1 METITCVYCGHA
13 FPAETP
19 AHGAPILREHIRTCP
34 QHPMREAEEKIS
46 ILRRALVG
54 LVGVDGADQLNEM
67 EAIMRLMPAPMADKA
82 ASIDAIH
89 ALRTTLPADHPPRRA
104 GGGAMKNDIIQ
115 ITDESHPWFPALLIV
130 DEERG
135 WGVLATCLIPASNV
149 PGSRCDRAPIRLE
162 TGRFVAVGKAWIAPE
177 VAHA

>member
-67 EAIMRLMPAPMADKA
+67 EAVMRLMPAPMADKA

-89 ALRTTLPADHPPRRA
+89 ALRATLPA
-104 GGGAMKNDIIQ
+104 
-115 ITDESHPWFPALLIV
+115 
-130 DEERG
+130 
-135 WGVLATCLIPASNV
+135 
-149 PGSRCDRAPIRLE
+149 
-162 TGRFVAVGKAWIAPE
+162 APE
-177 VAHA
+177 VGR